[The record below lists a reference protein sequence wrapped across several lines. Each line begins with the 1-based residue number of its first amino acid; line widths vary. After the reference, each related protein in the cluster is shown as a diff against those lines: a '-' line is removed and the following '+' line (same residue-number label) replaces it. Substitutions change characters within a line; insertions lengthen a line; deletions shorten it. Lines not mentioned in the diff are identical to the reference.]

1 MGKADFLDEPPD
13 SPDLT
18 DYDRAHFTTYLRLL
32 DADADAAHWTEAVR
46 MIFGLDPDDQ
56 PERALQIH
64 ETHLARARW
73 MTENG
78 YRDLLR
84 SVYH

>member
-1 MGKADFLDEPPD
+1 MGKADFLDEPPK
-13 SPDLT
+13 SEHLT
-18 DYDRAHFTTYLRLL
+18 DYDRAHVVTYLRLL
-32 DADADAAHWTEAVR
+32 DAETDAAHWREVVR
-46 MIFGLDPDDQ
+46 VVFGLDPDKQ
-56 PERALQIH
+56 PERAMRVH

-84 SVYH
+84 SAYH

>member
-1 MGKADFLDEPPD
+1 MGKTDFLDEPPK
-13 SPDLT
+13 SEHLT
-18 DYDRAHFTTYLRLL
+18 DYDRAHFVTYLRLL
-32 DADADAAHWTEAVR
+32 DAEADAAHWREVVR
-46 MIFGLDPDDQ
+46 VVFGLDPDKQ
-56 PERALQIH
+56 PERAMRVH

-84 SVYH
+84 SAYH

>member
-1 MGKADFLDEPPD
+1 MGKADFLDEPPN
-13 SPDLT
+13 SAQLT
-18 DYDRAHFTTYLRLL
+18 NYDRAHVVTYLRLL
-32 DADADAAHWTEAVR
+32 DAEADAAHWREVVR
-46 MIFGLDPDDQ
+46 VVFGLDPDKQ
-56 PERALQIH
+56 PERAMRVH

-84 SVYH
+84 SAYH